1 MSVLDE
7 CGGRNEIS
15 QAVHF
20 NHDIFL
26 KGNLVRKL
34 DAVQAYV
41 SFLIPINHFYA
52 KGSSTNQFA
61 RTTSHDIFSLC
72 PVVKV

>member
-1 MSVLDE
+1 MKSLMLFTL
-7 CGGRNEIS
+7 IIIYI
-15 QAVHF
+15 F
-20 NHDIFL
+20 N
-26 KGNLVRKL
+26 GNLARKL
-34 DAVQAYV
+34 GAVYAYV